1 MEQSKFYLT
10 KRYVTALTLIALL
23 SILAYI
29 NMSYLINSHSND
41 GKIIDASGQQV
52 MLSQQ
57 IALYAIYY
65 QTQQLKSSIE
75 QMETNHEFLLSLPMS
90 EEMENIYFK
99 EPLNL
104 DIKIKTYIANAKRFR
119 DTTDGVS
126 LTYVLRNAEPLLRQ
140 LSEASAL
147 YLKENESRTAKLK
160 SFEMF
165 ICFATLFTLLLEAVF
180 IFRPANTAIA
190 RKTKELIDEKNYSN
204 AVIESSSNAI
214 ISIDTNYHIKTFNS
228 QAENISGFKKEE
240 MRHIEN
246 LQKMIPKIYRSI
258 HKRGLLP
265 FLTKNLRRFKH
276 RSFEMKLLNKK
287 GEQFP
292 CRIGLSANEN
302 GVIVINIENMTKE
315 KLKNTMLHKQAKFAA
330 LGEMIAIIAH
340 QWRQP
345 LSELG
350 LNNMYLKKKIAQKEL
365 EEELNKN
372 EEIIRFMSETITNFE
387 DFYKN
392 AKSVWFNPKSA
403 VEQALNITEKI
414 LILKGI
420 KLFLEIE
427 EEIKVYGQQNSLAQV
442 ILSIIQNAIDKHG
455 TNSNADKWIKIIMKA
470 EDKKLFVH
478 IDDNAGG
485 IQVRPIETIFEPFY
499 TSKKSSSTGLGLYM
513 SKLIINDK
521 FGGNLSASNTKIG
534 ASFLISIPY
543 STL

>member
-10 KRYVTALTLIALL
+10 KRYIVALTLIALL

-29 NMSYLINSHSND
+29 NMSYLINSQSND

-65 QTQQLKSSIE
+65 QTQQLESSIE
-75 QMETNHEFLLSLPMS
+75 QMETNHKFLLSLPMS
-90 EEMENIYFK
+90 KNIERIYFK

-104 DIKIKTYIANAKRFR
+104 DTKIKTYIANAKRFR

-126 LTYVLRNAEPLLRQ
+126 LTYVLRNAEPLLQ
-140 LSEASAL
+140 KLGEASAL
-147 YLKENESRTAKLK
+147 YLKETEYRTAKLK
-160 SFEMF
+160 NFEAF
-165 ICFATLFTLLLEAVF
+165 ICFTTLFALLLEALL
-180 IFRPANTAIA
+180 IFRPANAAIE

-204 AVIESSSNAI
+204 TVIESSSNAI
-214 ISIDTNYHIKTFNS
+214 ISIDTDYRIKTFNR
-228 QAENISGFKKEE
+228 QAERIFGFKKEE
-240 MRHIEN
+240 VGHVEN

-258 HKRGLLP
+258 HKRGLLS
-265 FLTKNLRRFKH
+265 FFAKNLRRLKS

-287 GEQFP
+287 NEQFP
-292 CRIGLSANEN
+292 CRIGLSADEN
-302 GVIVINIENMTKE
+302 GIIVINIENMTKE
-315 KLKNTMLHKQAKFAA
+315 KLKNTLLHKQAKFAA

-350 LNNMYLKKKIAQKEL
+350 LNNMYLKKKITQKEF
-365 EEELNKN
+365 EDELNKN

-403 VEQALNITEKI
+403 LEQALNITEKI

-420 KLFLEIE
+420 KLFLEICE
-427 EEIKVYGQQNSLAQV
+427 KTKIYGQQNSLAQV

-455 TNSNADKWIKIIMKA
+455 TNDNLDKWIKITMKT
-470 EDKKLFVH
+470 EDKKLFLR

-485 IQVRPIETIFEPFY
+485 IRVKPIETIFEPFY

-534 ASFLISIPY
+534 ASFLISMPY
-543 STL
+543 SIL